1 MLKDNVVWSSTED
14 GYPLCTFR
22 SFGTNKRPDGT
33 IAMNLTSSDDEAR
46 VFKSEELQASL
57 VATLDAL
64 AAAIAQKKA
73 EIVSRSTHP
82 EAAFTLRSALEDT
95 VAVVVPT
102 QESTGAVDGT
112 ITPTKNNKKEE
123 AENKKKKKV
132 VSQLGPFP
140 ARRRLPATVASR
152 RSTRNET
159 LNDQQAHVL
168 KVAKVALLVQRKRQ
182 TRSGDRNE
190 LQEKIVTV
198 TRPEHGNASLGE
210 PVNM

>member
-1 MLKDNVVWSSTED
+1 MLNDNVVWSTTED

-82 EAAFTLRSALEDT
+82 EESFTYAARRSALEDT
-95 VAVVVPT
+95 VAVVAESPSAAKGT
-102 QESTGAVDGT
+102 QEATDEGDGT
-112 ITPTKNNKKEE
+112 TTPMKKNKRGLLATE
-123 AENKKKKKV
+123 A
-132 VSQLGPFP
+132 P
-140 ARRRLPATVASR
+140 R
-152 RSTRNET
+152 RSSRNVT
-159 LNDQQAHVL
+159 LSEQQAQLL
-168 KVAKVALLVQRKRQ
+168 KVAKDALLVQRKRK
-182 TRSGDRNE
+182 TRSGDGKE
-190 LQEKIVTV
+190 LQKKIVTV
-198 TRPEHGNASLGE
+198 TRPDHGNASLGE

>member
-1 MLKDNVVWSSTED
+1 
-14 GYPLCTFR
+14 
-22 SFGTNKRPDGT
+22 
-33 IAMNLTSSDDEAR
+33 MNLTSSDDEAR

-95 VAVVVPT
+95 VAVVAESPSAAKGT
-102 QESTGAVDGT
+102 QEATGEGDGT
-112 ITPTKNNKKEE
+112 ITPMKKNKRGLLATE
-123 AENKKKKKV
+123 A
-132 VSQLGPFP
+132 P
-140 ARRRLPATVASR
+140 R
-152 RSTRNET
+152 RSSRNVT
-159 LNDQQAHVL
+159 LSEQQAQLL
-168 KVAKVALLVQRKRQ
+168 KVAKVALLVQRKRK
-182 TRSGDRNE
+182 TRSGDGKE
-190 LQEKIVTV
+190 LQKKIVTV